1 MSYFDITGLM
11 KRMAWIIAITLP
23 LALWKLVDIAIWL
36 YKHVD
41 IAINL
46 S

>member
-1 MSYFDITGLM
+1 
-11 KRMAWIIAITLP
+11 LP

-41 IAINL
+41 ITINL